1 MDMFGRKTRV
11 QEAGGEQQQMELLKQ
26 SQAQKEEEGRTQLLA
41 LKEELAAAVMQ
52 HDKVNGQHTY
62 LGDAV
67 GKIEVKFENIG
78 MLSEQTAVK
87 SDDLNGKGS
96 SLGERAGNM
105 VTEAKEGTSQVNEA
119 ADVMKELGVQIQV
132 SEQNMASLS
141 ERSDEIQSIV
151 GVIDGIAAQTNL
163 LALNASIEAAR
174 AGDSGKGFAVVA
186 QEVRNLAESTGKS
199 TASIQQLTSSL
210 QEEVNQALSAARISA
225 ELAERGVQIS
235 LKTAEKIGRILE
247 AVEASQ
253 GEIGSIQSMIEEQ
266 KQLSSEVKQELAE
279 ARGLFS
285 DVHDLIMEH
294 IEDAKEVDQRLENGI
309 RQLAATTS

>member
-1 MDMFGRKTRV
+1 MFGRKTRV